1 MLEFATAITAKHRVG
16 MAIDQPR
23 RHPRPFQAMG
33 LTISSEIAVPLG
45 IDEAEVF
52 GALELL
58 NKREGVF
65 SLEDFALVN
74 EMTLAM
80 LEVFKKSGQSLDNY
94 RDFSLLQIRKGGKRI
109 FAVEKNG
116 FKEISFASQTEK
128 NAFLK
133 KITGLSLEPKER
145 LIFNRITFTRDKQ
158 EQLKRLRQQEYA
170 IIFEYPHMRQAKSQ
184 VRSVLLALLLRV
196 REKRVNLHSV
206 AKMIGLDDKLKSPI
220 KDLTDAQYI
229 RLEYGMA
236 RIRRPKLI
244 IVNTPPQGLSP
255 AVYQLMCQRLKKD
268 CQKKAVTV
276 IVLNVDDK

>member
-1 MLEFATAITAKHRVG
+1 MPVG
-16 MAIDQPR
+16 SLN
-23 RHPRPFQAMG
+23 QAMG

-133 KITGLSLEPKER
+133 KITSLSLEPKER

-170 IIFEYPHMRQAKSQ
+170 IIFENPHLRQAKSR
-184 VRSVLLALLLRV
+184 VRTVLLALLYQL
-196 REKRVNLHSV
+196 REKRV
-206 AKMIGLDDKLKSPI
+206 K
-220 KDLTDAQYI
+220 Q
-229 RLEYGMA
+229 
-236 RIRRPKLI
+236 
-244 IVNTPPQGLSP
+244 
-255 AVYQLMCQRLKKD
+255 CQRLKKD